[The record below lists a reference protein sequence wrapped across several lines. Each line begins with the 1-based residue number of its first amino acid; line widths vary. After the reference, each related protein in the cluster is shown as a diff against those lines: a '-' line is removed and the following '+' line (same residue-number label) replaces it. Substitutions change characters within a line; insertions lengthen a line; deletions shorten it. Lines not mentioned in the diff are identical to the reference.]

1 MDEIKKLLGT
11 ENLLIGEDRTMKALR
26 SGELKKVFLASNA
39 KDSLKEDV
47 EHYAKLSGFEV
58 VNLKINNEDLGI
70 LCKKPFNVQ
79 VLGLK

>member
-11 ENLLIGEDRTMKALR
+11 ENLLIGEERTMKALR

-39 KDSLKEDV
+39 KDSLKSDV
-47 EHYAKLSGFEV
+47 EHYAKLSEFEV
-58 VNLKINNEDLGI
+58 VNLKINNEDLGV